1 MDNEALMRRISAA
14 TDAKKAKQQAH
25 TGNPAA
31 ANPSRNA
38 APTAA
43 AVQSAHPNGQRSA
56 TLSPPPPARQMP
68 PQRQTIAPA
77 QVPPTA
83 SAAPNTVARPAAHP
97 QAPTPSRAASQG
109 AAPSTMAP
117 AAPAAAGEQALP
129 SIYSSAAQEIHGS
142 AISSTLEEV
151 GAAAAATS
159 STASLGVNSAA
170 DSSHPDQMSFMPP
183 KAERMPAEEQAPRP
197 QRSEERGQAYV
208 VSCSGTTAIVQGDSD
223 CVDTVTG
230 LTWAVG
236 RMLSIQVG
244 ANRIVGMI
252 CDIEMLGETYAS
264 GTKSMMRFHVELQ
277 GEVQDTAQGEM
288 KFTKGISAYPGV
300 GSIVHQI
307 RSVDL
312 AAIYAATGAVNA
324 FVGELSQDNT
334 IPALVDIPDML
345 SKHFAVLGSTG
356 CGKSASVSLLLHAAQ
371 EMIPDL
377 RTIILD
383 PHNEYSRAFPHANT
397 ITHGNMDIPFW
408 MFQLEEYVEVLFRGK
423 PIVHEEVDALR
434 EFIPEAKIKFRDGED
449 RVKLR
454 PDSGSAVMTADTAA
468 PYRIADLLAE
478 IEEEMGLLE
487 SQYDRTILKSLRA
500 RINAHCS
507 DSRYAF
513 MFRHRTIED
522 IAQSV
527 IGDFFSLPGDG
538 SNSTIIQM
546 AGMPAEVVNAVASVL
561 CRLSF
566 ELAIAAKGNLKVLVV
581 CEEAHRYVPAGKD
594 GFEPT
599 RRAIA
604 RIAKEGRKYG
614 SFMAIVSQRPSELD
628 PTILS
633 QCSTVFSLRLTNDFD
648 QDIIRRAISSS
659 SASTIAFISSLSN
672 RECIAF
678 GEGMSTPMRMRFRNL
693 PPHWLPGAEADVFG
707 NSNPVVNGQQAGV
720 VYQQW
725 RNGLD

>member
-1 MDNEALMRRISAA
+1 MDNDALLRRISLA
-14 TDAKKAKQQAH
+14 TESNK
-25 TGNPAA
+25 
-31 ANPSRNA
+31 S
-38 APTAA
+38 AP
-43 AVQSAHPNGQRSA
+43 PD
-56 TLSPPPPARQMP
+56 
-68 PQRQTIAPA
+68 
-77 QVPPTA
+77 
-83 SAAPNTVARPAAHP
+83 
-97 QAPTPSRAASQG
+97 
-109 AAPSTMAP
+109 
-117 AAPAAAGEQALP
+117 
-129 SIYSSAAQEIHGS
+129 S
-142 AISSTLEEV
+142 AISGATQYSAE
-151 GAAAAATS
+151 AAAQMRTAAHVEVAQPGHPTQPQPMAAGQVAPNGRENVGTKIS
-159 STASLGVNSAA
+159 PAASNADMSEQAGAQSAPPMSPTNLAEPAGLEPPAIQA
-170 DSSHPDQMSFMPP
+170 DSGPSSPNPSAPLEQMSFV
-183 KAERMPAEEQAPRP
+183 APETDRLKKSNSDEWVE
-197 QRSEERGQAYV
+197 RSEKRSEAFV
-208 VSCSGTTAIVQGDSD
+208 VSCDGTQAVVQGTTD

-236 RMLSIQVG
+236 RMLSINVG
-244 ANRIVGMI
+244 DNRIVGMI
-252 CDIEMLGETYAS
+252 CDIDMPEGSYES
-264 GTKSMMRFHVELQ
+264 GQKTEMRFNVELQ
-277 GEVQDTAQGEM
+277 GEVQDNRDGSQ

-300 GSIVHQI
+300 GSVVHQI
-307 RSVDL
+307 RSDDL
-312 AAIYAATGAVNA
+312 ASIYAATGTINA
-324 FVGELSQDNT
+324 FVGNLSQDST

-371 EMIPDL
+371 ELVPDM

-383 PHNEYSRAFPHANT
+383 PHNEYTKAFPHANT
-397 ITHGNMDIPFW
+397 VSQANMDIPFW

-454 PDSGSAVMTADTAA
+454 SESNSPPMTADTAA
-468 PYRIADLLAE
+468 PYRMADLLAE

-487 SQYDRTILKSLRA
+487 SRYDRTILKSLKA
-500 RINAHCS
+500 RINAHCN

-522 IAQSV
+522 IAQQIV
-527 IGDFFSLPGDG
+527 GNFFSLPGDG
-538 SNSTIIQM
+538 SNTTIVQM

-566 ELAIAAKGNLKVLVV
+566 ELALAAKGNLKVLVV
-581 CEEAHRYVPAGKD
+581 CEEAHRYVPADKD

-614 SFMAIVSQRPSELD
+614 AFMSIVSQRPSELD

-648 QDIIRRAISSS
+648 QEIIRRAISSS
-659 SASTIAFISSLSN
+659 SASTVSFISSLSN

-678 GEGMSTPMRMRFRNL
+678 GEGMSTPMRMRFRDL
-693 PPHWLPGAEADVFG
+693 PEHWLPGAEADVFG
-707 NSNPVVNGQQAGV
+707 NSNPVVNPQQANQV
-720 VYQQW
+720 FQQW
-725 RNGLD
+725 RHGLA